1 MKKQKIIVTGATG
14 LIGKK
19 LCDELIRK
27 GNNVYIFSRDV
38 LSAKKIIPG
47 AAGYVD
53 WDYNKP
59 DLWKHH
65 LEDKDAVVHLAGA
78 GVAGKRWND
87 EYKKII
93 SDSRI
98 VSTKNLAEAIIQCE
112 VKPKVFVTSS
122 GSGYYGNRGD
132 ETLSENENGGKDFLA
147 QVCKDWESA
156 ASIVESN
163 GIRRVS
169 IRTGIVLSKE
179 EGALKKMLLPFK
191 LFAGGPLGN
200 GRQWFPWIHTD
211 DIVNLYIHSI
221 ENESVQ
227 GAINASSPH
236 QVTMKDFAKTL
247 GKVLKRP
254 SLFPVPEFI
263 LKIVIGEVAS
273 EIISSQRMDV
283 IKVLKTGFKFRFE
296 KLEDA
301 LINLLNLNAKIKN
314 L

>member
-1 MKKQKIIVTGATG
+1 MKKKIIISGATG

-19 LCDELIRK
+19 LCYELISK
-27 GNNVYIFSRDV
+27 GSDVFIFTRDV

-47 AAGYVD
+47 ATDYIN
-53 WDYNKP
+53 WDYKKP
-59 DLWKHH
+59 ELWQHH
-65 LEDKDAVVHLAGA
+65 IEGKDAVIHLAGA
-78 GVAGKRWND
+78 SVAGKRWNG
-87 EYKKII
+87 EYKKVIR
-93 SDSRI
+93 DSRI

-112 VKPKVFVTSS
+112 VKPKVFITSS
-122 GSGYYGNRGD
+122 GSGYYGNRGN
-132 ETLSENENGGKDFLA
+132 EILGENDNGGKDFLA

-156 ASIVESN
+156 ASLVESKAV
-163 GIRRVS
+163 RRVS

-191 LFAGGPLGN
+191 LFIGGQLGN
-200 GRQWFPWIHTD
+200 GRQWFPWIHID

-221 ENESVQ
+221 ENESVK
-227 GAINASSPH
+227 GEINASSSH

-247 GKVLKRP
+247 GRVLKRP

-263 LKIVIGEVAS
+263 LKIIIGEVAS

-283 IKVLKTGFKFRFE
+283 SKLLESGFKLRFE

-301 LINLLNLNAKIKN
+301 LRDLLLKKSGS
-314 L
+314 